1 MTFSGRFGEPCHQ
14 LADFLVLPAQVLGKS
29 NETETTIDRFPIHAE
44 SGGAVTRAL
53 KSNTLWLT
61 VGYVSLLLL
70 MARAY
75 T

>member
-1 MTFSGRFGEPCHQ
+1 
-14 LADFLVLPAQVLGKS
+14 VLPAQVLGKS
-29 NETETTIDRFPIHAE
+29 NETETTSDRFRSELSLGEP
-44 SGGAVTRAL
+44 VTRAL

-61 VGYVSLLLL
+61 VGYVGLLLL